1 MEDQGR
7 DSNRFQYERF
17 LLTQL
22 LVMSLK
28 GVPAFYLPALLA
40 SENDIKSFSMTG
52 QRRDLNRE
60 KFKSE
65 KLSAVFKNPES
76 NANKNLRY
84 LRNAMD
90 VRSKLPQFHP
100 KSEME
105 CLSKKRSDIVVIKR
119 GIGSKSVF
127 TIHNMTD
134 NKINY
139 RLSDSEFAKLIK
151 NDFNMQ
157 DYLTSNKYNF
167 NNIIL
172 EPFQVVWLGFLKDD

>member
-1 MEDQGR
+1 M
-7 DSNRFQYERF
+7 
-17 LLTQL
+17 
-22 LVMSLK
+22 LVMALK

-65 KLSAVFKNPES
+65 NLISVLDNSES
-76 NANKNLRY
+76 NATKNLRY

-90 VRSKLPQFHP
+90 IRSKLKQFNP
-100 KSEME
+100 NSVMK
-105 CLSKKRSDIVVIKR
+105 CLSKGRSDIVVIKR
-119 GIGSKSVF
+119 GVGLDSVF
-127 TIHNMTD
+127 AIHNMTE

-139 RLSDSEFAKLIK
+139 QLNDIELPELIK
-151 NDFNMQ
+151 NDFNMK
-157 DYLTSNKYNF
+157 DYLTTKKYNW

-172 EPFQVVWLGFLKDD
+172 DPFQVIWLCSL